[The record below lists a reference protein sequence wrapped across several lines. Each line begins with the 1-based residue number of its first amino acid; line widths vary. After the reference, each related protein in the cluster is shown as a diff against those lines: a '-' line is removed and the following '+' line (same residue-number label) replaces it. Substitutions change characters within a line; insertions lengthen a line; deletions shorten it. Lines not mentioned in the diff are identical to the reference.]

1 MFDLDDIVCAE
12 VQLDFC
18 TGALWMTREHGEDA
32 GRTQLSEAL
41 GAALGDRRRYSSAF
55 ANGVVEAKNDAARE
69 VLDGMGR
76 HVDPT
81 ALLARAYGA

>member
-12 VQLDFC
+12 AQLDFC
-18 TGALWMTREHGEDA
+18 TAALWETREYGEDTS
-32 GRTQLSEAL
+32 RTQLSEAL

-69 VLDGMGR
+69 VLQG
-76 HVDPT
+76 HAPF
-81 ALLARAYGA
+81 